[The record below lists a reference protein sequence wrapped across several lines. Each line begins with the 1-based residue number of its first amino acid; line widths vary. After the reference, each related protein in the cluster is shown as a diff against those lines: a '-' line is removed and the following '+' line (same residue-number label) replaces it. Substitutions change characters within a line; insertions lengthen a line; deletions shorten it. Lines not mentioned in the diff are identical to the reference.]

1 MIISI
6 VSAKGGTGKS
16 TLTLN
21 LAGMLAAEDQRVC
34 VVDADPQGSIAQW
47 SEIRRQEEPAIIVE
61 PSPMP
66 EKRIRKL
73 NKRYDLV
80 FFDSPPTFKKR
91 MRATIQAA
99 DLLIIPVTPGIAD
112 LWSTRR
118 LVDVYLGV
126 KEKRP
131 ELDARILINRVD
143 RRTRLGREF
152 RSRLEDLSIPIFL
165 TEVGQRSLYGES
177 WIAGQTID
185 RLRPSSTA
193 TRELR
198 RLSAEVTHW
207 LAKSWLGS

>member
-16 TLTLN
+16 TITLN
-21 LAGMLAAEDQRVC
+21 LAGMLAAQDHRVC
-34 VVDADPQGSIAQW
+34 VVDADPQGSIAHW
-47 SEIRRQEEPAIIVE
+47 SEIRQQDDPTIVVE

-66 EKRIRKL
+66 EKKIRKL
-73 NKRYDLV
+73 NKRHDLV
-80 FFDSPPTFKKR
+80 LFDSPPTFKKR
-91 MRATIQAA
+91 MRAIMQAA

-112 LWSTRR
+112 LWSTKR
-118 LVDVYLGV
+118 LVDVYLDV
-126 KEKRP
+126 KEKKP
-131 ELDARILINRVD
+131 DLDARILINRVD
-143 RRTRLGREF
+143 RRTRLGRDF
-152 RSRLEDLSIPIFL
+152 RSRLEDMSIPIFL
-165 TEVGQRSLYGES
+165 TEISQRSLYGES
-177 WIAGQTID
+177 WIAGKTID